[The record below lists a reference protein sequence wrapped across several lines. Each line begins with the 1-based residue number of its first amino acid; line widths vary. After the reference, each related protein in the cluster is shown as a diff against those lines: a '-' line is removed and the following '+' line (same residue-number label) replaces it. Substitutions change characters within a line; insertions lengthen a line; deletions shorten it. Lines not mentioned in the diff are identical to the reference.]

1 MNPNIERLK
10 LIFIAVFVVAVV
22 GVVTWQVGWI
32 MPMKKCE
39 VEKHG
44 WWDPDQRICAR
55 PVVITDITRRPA
67 ADKAAEAAA
76 RAAVT
81 GRPAA
86 ER

>member
-10 LIFIAVFVVAVV
+10 LIFIAAFVVAVV
-22 GVVTWQVGWI
+22 GVAAWQIHWI
-32 MPMKKCE
+32 IPMKKCE
-39 VEKHG
+39 VEQHG
-44 WWDPDQRICAR
+44 WWDSAQRICAR

-81 GRPAA
+81 GKR
-86 ER
+86 

>member
-10 LIFIAVFVVAVV
+10 LIFIAVFALAVV

-55 PVVITDITRRPA
+55 PVLVTTLTHRPA
-67 ADKAAEAAA
+67 ADKQAEAAA
-76 RAAVT
+76 RAAI
-81 GRPAA
+81 AH
-86 ER
+86 